1 MIRHIFLG
9 TVQDGIPDEQLD
21 ELIQAWSGMP
31 GKVPGLRRLTAGRN
45 VSPRDTR
52 FSVALV
58 ADLDDMRAWEGY
70 MEHPEHLAIIQRL
83 SSRVIIPESRAMVQL
98 DIEDASSPLSGPGG
112 PPPPRGGREAEG

>member
-9 TVQDGIPDEQLD
+9 TVRDGIPDELLD

-45 VSPRDTR
+45 VSPRDAR
-52 FSVALV
+52 YSLGLV

-70 MEHPEHLAIIQRL
+70 MEHPDHLAIIQRL
-83 SSRVIIPESRAMVQL
+83 SSHVIVPESRTMVQL
-98 DIEDASSPLSGPGG
+98 EVPDA
-112 PPPPRGGREAEG
+112 